1 MVVKILAKTKV
12 LRFLFNKNGYIT
24 LHLCRHFVPKEHK
37 LKKVQTSNTR
47 LIRSLQITPLLDYY
61 EEYRNY

>member
-12 LRFLFNKNGYIT
+12 LRSLFNKNGYIT
-24 LHLCRHFVPKEHK
+24 LHLLHLCRHFVPKEHK
-37 LKKVQTSNTR
+37 LKKVQTNNTR

-61 EEYRNY
+61 EEY